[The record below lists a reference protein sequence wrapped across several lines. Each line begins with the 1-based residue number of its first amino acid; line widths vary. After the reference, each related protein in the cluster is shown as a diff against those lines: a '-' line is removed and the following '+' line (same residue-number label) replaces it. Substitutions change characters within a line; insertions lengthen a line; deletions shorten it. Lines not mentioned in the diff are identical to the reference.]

1 MGKSRK
7 RCPDDPRCSKHL
19 IFSLKKVNSV
29 HHKSKYRLLCL
40 IKKKGRDAMQIKISL
55 IIVDI
60 KIASKALAFGMK
72 KVLPSIIYYDQ
83 TAYVKGSYIGVSVK
97 VN

>member
-1 MGKSRK
+1 
-7 RCPDDPRCSKHL
+7 
-19 IFSLKKVNSV
+19 
-29 HHKSKYRLLCL
+29 
-40 IKKKGRDAMQIKISL
+40 MQIKISL